1 MSDDFSDLSRSSLFA
16 LQGERAIVPVE
27 SASGPALIWPVG
39 RVVDNKFEILALIG
53 EGSMGRVYRVRH
65 LLLKR
70 EVALKTIA
78 SVARGEAFLERFR
91 REAQA
96 IARLS
101 HKNIIQVFDF
111 GFIEEKFP
119 YYTMECL
126 TGCTL
131 EQKLAKRGSLDL
143 KQTVEIF
150 VQICRALA
158 AAHSKGIIHRDLKP
172 ANIFLADGAAYGSQT
187 WVVKVVDFGVSTM
200 ALPDQPTEPKL
211 TQADMIFGSPLYM
224 SPEQTRA
231 EPVSA
236 ASDIYACGCMLYEAL
251 VGNPPFVGA
260 NAMVTMAMHQG
271 SAVPRLRDVI
281 EGYCG
286 PQRLEALLA
295 RMLAKDPL
303 ARPQSFA
310 AVADELDVIGS
321 SAQRIRHVREGQNNG
336 LQGAGQ
342 APVNRGSKVEDR
354 ESHAFEASDRAALAP
369 LRILAICLAA
379 LSLLGLAIFFITPRT
394 APTSTI
400 NNLPP
405 AHKAIPPIVALYLQ
419 PDAAEAAKGNRVF
432 DFPFDR
438 PIGYLHWVAADWH
451 ARSADEVPAQ
461 GKVIVPLYATVHFD
475 ALRPVYEHSEY
486 FQGFGPHDISRLTLK
501 HLLPWGKE
509 HIAQVGRLSGLYY
522 FAVTD
527 TTNVSDECVNDLN
540 NLTAIREL
548 LVSDTAITGA
558 GLSHLHR
565 LRDLWRLYACSLKDM
580 PVALGA
586 LSGSS
591 SLKEIQLDGC
601 QLRNGD
607 LALLA
612 KIPSLQV
619 ITLNNNPVLSD
630 DGLKHLAD
638 LPTLKSLQV
647 KATSITPAS
656 LEQLRKMPMLTELIV
671 DGSAWQAAGVE
682 EPGQRLQVK
691 IARDPTLTQ

>member
-224 SPEQTRA
+224 SP
-231 EPVSA
+231 
-236 ASDIYACGCMLYEAL
+236 
-251 VGNPPFVGA
+251 
-260 NAMVTMAMHQG
+260 
-271 SAVPRLRDVI
+271 
-281 EGYCG
+281 
-286 PQRLEALLA
+286 
-295 RMLAKDPL
+295 
-303 ARPQSFA
+303 
-310 AVADELDVIGS
+310 
-321 SAQRIRHVREGQNNG
+321 
-336 LQGAGQ
+336 
-342 APVNRGSKVEDR
+342 
-354 ESHAFEASDRAALAP
+354 
-369 LRILAICLAA
+369 
-379 LSLLGLAIFFITPRT
+379 
-394 APTSTI
+394 
-400 NNLPP
+400 
-405 AHKAIPPIVALYLQ
+405 
-419 PDAAEAAKGNRVF
+419 
-432 DFPFDR
+432 
-438 PIGYLHWVAADWH
+438 
-451 ARSADEVPAQ
+451 
-461 GKVIVPLYATVHFD
+461 
-475 ALRPVYEHSEY
+475 
-486 FQGFGPHDISRLTLK
+486 
-501 HLLPWGKE
+501 
-509 HIAQVGRLSGLYY
+509 
-522 FAVTD
+522 
-527 TTNVSDECVNDLN
+527 
-540 NLTAIREL
+540 
-548 LVSDTAITGA
+548 
-558 GLSHLHR
+558 
-565 LRDLWRLYACSLKDM
+565 
-580 PVALGA
+580 
-586 LSGSS
+586 
-591 SLKEIQLDGC
+591 
-601 QLRNGD
+601 
-607 LALLA
+607 
-612 KIPSLQV
+612 
-619 ITLNNNPVLSD
+619 
-630 DGLKHLAD
+630 
-638 LPTLKSLQV
+638 
-647 KATSITPAS
+647 
-656 LEQLRKMPMLTELIV
+656 
-671 DGSAWQAAGVE
+671 
-682 EPGQRLQVK
+682 
-691 IARDPTLTQ
+691 